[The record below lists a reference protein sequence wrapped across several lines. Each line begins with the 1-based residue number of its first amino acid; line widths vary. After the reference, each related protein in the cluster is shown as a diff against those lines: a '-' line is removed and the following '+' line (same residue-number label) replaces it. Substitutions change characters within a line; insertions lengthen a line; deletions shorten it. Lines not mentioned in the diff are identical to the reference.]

1 MPAPGH
7 CLFTS
12 LFCNIGDAIITFPAP
27 PDRIFSPSQRAFSAF
42 ILSTSASFLPVIHS
56 PAKVSR
62 PLSISNS

>member
-12 LFCNIGDAIITFPAP
+12 LFCDIGGAIITLPAP
-27 PDRIFSPSQRAFSAF
+27 PDRIFSPSQHTFSTF

-62 PLSISNS
+62 PLSINNS